1 METFSWMIRSR
12 CLALEGAV
20 WFAVDPSQKSHSV
33 SLFCHFLFFLCV
45 FDSLHSLF
53 WNNQNY
59 TFLCN
64 FPMQGSFYS
73 SLFLYWQGWCCLFAC
88 VFPALQHKSSSSSCG
103 SVGWS
108 KKRNTLRGQLT
119 VDPILAS
126 FSSCDIDRV
135 RPPMSTSLESIISFD
150 QSLLFEHNKMLLCS
164 YHNFI

>member
-20 WFAVDPSQKSHSV
+20 WFAVDSSQKSHSV

-73 SLFLYWQGWCCLFAC
+73 SPVFILTSLVLFVCLCFSST
-88 VFPALQHKSSSSSCG
+88 PAQEQLIVMWLSWMIKEEEYFERSADCG
-103 SVGWS
+103 PV
-108 KKRNTLRGQLT
+108 
-119 VDPILAS
+119 LAS
-126 FSSCDIDRV
+126 FSSCGIDRV